1 MMWDSLITVCSPL
14 RPGIQSLADSVGLA
28 LNVVLETLTPAE
40 RLAFVLHDM
49 FDLPCGRGR
58 IY

>member
-14 RPGIQSLADSVGLA
+14 LADSVGLA